1 MREGVERQQPGG
13 MCIWSASAWLDVCP
27 ATRPPGE
34 VSAGSNQRLLRETR
48 WETCFG
54 RPADRFP
61 RSPASPTHLSAFP
74 VSSDEFYSSDSAA
87 EKHAPGL
94 QN

>member
-34 VSAGSNQRLLRETR
+34 VSAWRGVR
-48 WETCFG
+48 WFKPAVATGNTLGNVFRQAG
-54 RPADRFP
+54 RPLPQVA
-61 RSPASPTHLSAFP
+61 
-74 VSSDEFYSSDSAA
+74 
-87 EKHAPGL
+87 GL
-94 QN
+94 LQRTYEP